1 MIGDARVATC
11 DYGIGEVGPADG
23 EARSGMAAT
32 KRGKPPVMGS
42 PRSVVVDR
50 IGAWPGWVVAR
61 DPGMRG
67 VGYSPLAES
76 HAARVWGDALAEVCG
91 RGYALRA
98 AAGGTGGDMRR
109 MQGLVDLE
117 FAGRLGAH
125 VKGCRRCG
133 VVPVGEHDAPVTWLT
148 WAARRKRG
156 VAQVLDPVLM
166 EVGFRRRER
175 TALMGRGRAVRR
187 AG

>member
-1 MIGDARVATC
+1 
-11 DYGIGEVGPADG
+11 
-23 EARSGMAAT
+23 MAAT
-32 KRGKPPVMGS
+32 KRDKPPVMGS
-42 PRSVVVDR
+42 PRSVVVAR
-50 IGAWPGWVVAR
+50 IGRWPGWAVRR

-67 VGYSPLAES
+67 VGYSPLAEG
-76 HAARVWGDALAEVCG
+76 HAARVWDGALAQVCG

-98 AAGGTGGDMRR
+98 AAGGAGGSMAR

-125 VKGCRRCG
+125 VRGCRQCG
-133 VVPVGEHDAPVTWLT
+133 VVPVGEHDAPVVWLT

-156 VAQVLDPVLM
+156 VAQVFDPVLM

-175 TALMGRGRAVRR
+175 RGRAATRR